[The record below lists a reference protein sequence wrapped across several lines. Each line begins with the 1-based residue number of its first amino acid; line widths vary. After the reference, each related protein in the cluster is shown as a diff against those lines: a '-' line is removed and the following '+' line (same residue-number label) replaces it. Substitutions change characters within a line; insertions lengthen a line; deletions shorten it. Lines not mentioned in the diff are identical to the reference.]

1 MNNKPYL
8 VFYGPVNTFSG
19 YGAKTRDIVLALIK
33 SEKYD
38 IDIISC
44 PWGSTPSDFLNP
56 ENPDHKLI
64 LDRIIPGQLMRQPQI
79 FMMSTIPSEM
89 QQVGKFNILFTSG
102 IETSICDP
110 SWLEGCNRADLILV
124 SSEHAKQVFQTSMF
138 EQRDKQTN
146 QIVKHIKLEKP
157 IEVLFE
163 GLNNDIYKKIDG
175 SLNYNSDK
183 VEEINE
189 ILDSIDEPFNYLFVG
204 HWMQGVIGE
213 DRKDVGMLIKTF
225 LQTFKGKPKQPGLI
239 LKTSAAGYSIM
250 DREEILDRINNIR
263 KMVGDDGTLPNI
275 YLLHGEL
282 TDEEINE
289 LYNHPKVK
297 AHVSFSKG
305 EGFGRPLLEASVSQK
320 PVIAPGWSGQLDFL
334 DKDMSVLLPGQLTQI
349 HPSAVVQNML
359 IPESQWFTVD
369 YKAASQTLED
379 VYKNYSRYLDG
390 AKRQAYRSRTN
401 FSLEKMGEKLL
412 NILDEKAPKP
422 IKLKLPSLKRI
433 ELPKLKVAE

>member
-1 MNNKPYL
+1 
-8 VFYGPVNTFSG
+8 
-19 YGAKTRDIVLALIK
+19 
-33 SEKYD
+33 
-38 IDIISC
+38 
-44 PWGSTPSDFLNP
+44 
-56 ENPDHKLI
+56 
-64 LDRIIPGQLMRQPQI
+64 
-79 FMMSTIPSEM
+79 
-89 QQVGKFNILFTSG
+89 
-102 IETSICDP
+102 
-110 SWLEGCNRADLILV
+110 
-124 SSEHAKQVFQTSMF
+124 MF

-349 HPSAVVQNML
+349 HSSAVVQNML